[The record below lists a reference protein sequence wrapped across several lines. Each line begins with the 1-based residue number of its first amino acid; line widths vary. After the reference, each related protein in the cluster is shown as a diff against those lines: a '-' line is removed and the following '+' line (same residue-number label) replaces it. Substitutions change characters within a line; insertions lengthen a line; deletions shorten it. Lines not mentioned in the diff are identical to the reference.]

1 MTKRVVAVDLG
12 ATSGRV
18 MAARVGVAA
27 DAGGTSVLDL
37 VEVHRFGNG
46 GVRAPDGSLRW
57 DIRRIHGE
65 VLEGI
70 RLAAAS
76 GPVDAIGIDSWG
88 VDYGLLD
95 AAGQLVTDP
104 YSHRDARTDGVA
116 EKVVDRLG
124 ADTLYDATGIQQLPF
139 NTLYQLTVD
148 THLDEATTLLLVPDL
163 LGFWLTGER
172 GAERTNAST
181 TQLYGARSH
190 EWSTD
195 LLARLDLPTGLLPT
209 LRSPGDVVGT
219 LLPDVAAAVGL
230 TAETPVVAVGS
241 HDTASAVVGVPAG
254 ADEAFA
260 YISSGTWSLVG
271 LELDAPVLTTQARE
285 ADFTNEAGVDGTVRF
300 LRNVSGLWVLS
311 ECLRRWA
318 EVGTPDSDLASVLEA
333 AAALPPSGLVVDVDD
348 HRLLPPGDMPD
359 RVATLAVEAGVDV
372 PQTPGEYARLVLDS
386 LADAYR
392 RNVRTAGVLAGV
404 EPRVVHV
411 VGGGSENR
419 LLCQLTADACGL
431 PVVAGPKE
439 AAALGNVL
447 VQARALGVEMPTLT
461 EMRALVRETQPLT
474 RYEPR

>member
-1 MTKRVVAVDLG
+1 MSKRVVAVDLG

-18 MAARVGVAA
+18 MAAVVGVDPA
-27 DAGGTSVLDL
+27 VLDL
-37 VEVHRFGNG
+37 VEVHRFPNG
-46 GVRAPDGSLRW
+46 GVRAADGSLRW

-65 VLEGI
+65 VLKGI

-95 AAGQLVTDP
+95 ASGELVTDP
-104 YSHRDARTDGVA
+104 FSHRDARTDGVA
-116 EKVVDRLG
+116 ETVVEKLG
-124 ADTLYDATGIQQLPF
+124 ADRLYAETGLQQLPF
-139 NTLYQLTVD
+139 NTLYQLSVETA
-148 THLDEATTLLLVPDL
+148 LDKADTLLLVPDL
-163 LGFWLTGER
+163 LGYWLTGNP

-181 TQLYGARSH
+181 TQFYGARSR

-195 LLARLDLPTGLLPT
+195 LLAELDLPARVLPG

-219 LLPDVAAAVGL
+219 LLPAVAAQTGL
-230 TAETPVVAVGS
+230 PPETPVIAVGS

-254 ADEAFA
+254 DQPFA

-271 LELDAPVLTTQARE
+271 LELAEPVLTTAARE
-285 ADFTNEAGVDGTVRF
+285 ADFTNETGVDGTIRF

-311 ECLRRWA
+311 ECLRQWA
-318 EVGTPDSDLASVLEA
+318 EDGTPDSDLGSVLDA
-333 AAALPPSGLVVDVDD
+333 AAALPASGRVVDVDD
-348 HRLLPPGDMPD
+348 HRLLPPGDMPA
-359 RVATLAVEAGVDV
+359 RVASLAVEAGVDV

-386 LADAYR
+386 LAEAYR
-392 RNVRTAGVLAGV
+392 RNVRTAAALAGV
-404 EPRVVHV
+404 EPEVVHV

-461 EMRALVRETQPLT
+461 EMRALVRATQALT